1 MAGFGAVS
9 PGADP
14 AGADPAGA
22 DCPWATI
29 AGAAVG
35 APEELAEEPSEE
47 LAAAPAGALAG
58 RAGVVG
64 ACGVA
69 AALPGGVA

>member
-1 MAGFGAVS
+1 M
-9 PGADP
+9 
-14 AGADPAGA
+14 
-22 DCPWATI
+22 

-47 LAAAPAGALAG
+47 LAAAPAGALSG